1 MYGLNFLFVKIDL
14 LISIQNEDTQTNN
27 NESTMNQ
34 QTIGCNL
41 CYKAGCSENIYS
53 SHWTI
58 YCPSLLT
65 QPCKFCKEEGH
76 SHYFCDK
83 IMEYLQKTPITN
95 QSANCPI
102 QTYEGCGFCK
112 EKGHTHV
119 YCPRIK
125 ILQQITKIDS

>member
-65 QPCKFCKEEGH
+65 QPCKFCKEDLQW
-76 SHYFCDK
+76 CD
-83 IMEYLQKTPITN
+83 
-95 QSANCPI
+95 CPR
-102 QTYEGCGFCK
+102 QC
-112 EKGHTHV
+112 EKGSHDIDNSTLS
-119 YCPRIK
+119 CRRCRKSSELIRIEQK
-125 ILQQITKIDS
+125 